1 MQQYGIKN
9 FACKPPLLTTL
20 GSKGQKSTF
29 SEHGHVAC
37 KIKRND
43 ECSNMLA
50 HLCPY
55 KHPRPMGWGQGV
67 KTFFLKAVMLH
78 I

>member
-1 MQQYGIKN
+1 MQQYGIKY
-9 FACKPPLLTTL
+9 FACIPPLLTIL

-29 SEHGHVAC
+29 SEHCHVAYQ
-37 KIKRND
+37 IKRND

-55 KHPRPMGWGQGV
+55 KHP
-67 KTFFLKAVMLH
+67 
-78 I
+78 